1 MCFWHAK
8 TNISLFPLQRE
19 SSDKNNNK
27 LFISAMKMTKRY
39 YENLEEGKIDNA
51 DKEKRNSAV
60 GRR

>member
-1 MCFWHAK
+1 
-8 TNISLFPLQRE
+8 
-19 SSDKNNNK
+19 
-27 LFISAMKMTKRY
+27 MKMTKRY